1 MKEKEKIVGLFEKVA
16 FSEFGTSDVIAK
28 IDTGAFTGALHCT
41 KIEEII
47 TTKGKVVQFSP
58 FAHPEVSIQKDEY
71 YIRKVW
77 SSNGKGE
84 KRFFINTTI
93 NLQGKEYPIIL
104 SLADRSAMKWP
115 VLIGRRFL
123 RKNHLLVDVHK
134 GTQYRNA
141 VKD

>member
-1 MKEKEKIVGLFEKVA
+1 MKNVTITIGLFEKVA
-16 FSEFGTSDVIAK
+16 FPEFGTSDVVAK
-28 IDTGAFTGALHCT
+28 IDTGAYTGALHCT

-47 TTKGKVVQFSP
+47 TPKGKVVRFST
-58 FAHPEVSIQKDEY
+58 FAHPEITVQKDEY
-71 YIRKVW
+71 YIRNVK
-77 SSNGKGE
+77 SSNGNDE

-93 NLQGKEYPIIL
+93 NLLGKKYPIIL